1 VAITVMLAD
10 DHEIVREG
18 VRSILE
24 RDGFSVVGEA
34 SNGREAVAMA
44 STLCPQVA
52 VLDAAM
58 PLLNGIDAAR
68 AITALRRGTKTLLL
82 TMHTEAPRVRQALR
96 AGVRGYVVKTQAS
109 PDLTRAIHDVVRG
122 YLYLSPI
129 VSNTAISPH
138 LRPSGAAGASLTF
151 REREVVQLIA
161 EGKTTKEIASS
172 HAVDDQARRPQHL
185 QSRALR
191 DSRGDDR
198 ALIQSPVSFRT
209 RRGSLRRR
217 R

>member
-1 VAITVMLAD
+1 VPITVLLAD

-24 RDGFSVVGEA
+24 RQGFSVVGEA
-34 SNGREAVAMA
+34 SDGREAVALA
-44 STLCPQVA
+44 SALRPDVA

-68 AITALRRGTKTLLL
+68 AITALGRGTKSVLL

-109 PDLTRAIHDVVRG
+109 SDLTRAIHDVVRG
-122 YLYLSPI
+122 YLHLSPI
-129 VSNTAISPH
+129 VSSAAIAPR
-138 LRPSGAAGASLTF
+138 LRPSGGAGAPLTL

-161 EGKTTKEIASS
+161 EGKTTKEIASILHLSPKTVDS
-172 HAVDDQARRPQHL
+172 HRMRSMAKLDVHNI
-185 QSRALR
+185 S
-191 DSRGDDR
+191 
-198 ALIQSPVSFRT
+198 
-209 RRGSLRRR
+209 SLVRYAIREGMIDA
-217 R
+217 

>member
-24 RDGFSVVGEA
+24 HDGFSVVGEA

-109 PDLTRAIHDVVRG
+109 SDLRRAIHEVLRG
-122 YLYLSPI
+122 HLYLSPI
-129 VSNTAISPH
+129 VSNAAISPR
-138 LRPSGAAGASLTF
+138 LRPLGAAGAPLTF

-161 EGKTTKEIASS
+161 EGKTTKEIASILHLSPKTVDS
-172 HAVDDQARRPQHL
+172 H
-185 QSRALR
+185 
-191 DSRGDDR
+191 
-198 ALIQSPVSFRT
+198 RT
-209 RRGSLRRR
+209 RSMTKLDVHNISSLVRYAIREGMIEP
-217 R
+217 

>member
-1 VAITVMLAD
+1 VPITVLLAD

-24 RDGFSVVGEA
+24 RQGFSVVGEA
-34 SNGREAVAMA
+34 SDGREAVALA
-44 STLCPQVA
+44 SALRPEVA

-68 AITALRRGTKTLLL
+68 AITALGRGTKSVLL

-96 AGVRGYVVKTQAS
+96 AGIRGYVVKTQAS
-109 PDLTRAIHDVVRG
+109 SDLTRAIHDVVRG

-129 VSNTAISPH
+129 VSSAAIALR
-138 LRPSGAAGASLTF
+138 LRPSGGAGAPLTL

-161 EGKTTKEIASS
+161 EGKTTKEIASILHLSPKTVDS
-172 HAVDDQARRPQHL
+172 HRMRSMAKLDVHNI
-185 QSRALR
+185 S
-191 DSRGDDR
+191 
-198 ALIQSPVSFRT
+198 
-209 RRGSLRRR
+209 SLVRYAIREGMIEP
-217 R
+217 